1 MEVITLRQQEA
12 TRYRVIRGTIDRKIS
27 NREAAILLG
36 ISKRQVIRIKNRVR
50 RVDFKG
56 VVHGNRGRKPKSTI
70 PKETKEIIL
79 SLYQNRY
86 NGFNVSHF
94 GEFLKEAHGI
104 NISRETLRNLLL
116 TSGLR
121 CKAKSAPKHRSRR
134 QRMPREGL
142 LIQMDSSQSI
152 SGCLKQVPGLLPQ

>member
-1 MEVITLRQQEA
+1 M
-12 TRYRVIRGTIDRKIS
+12 
-27 NREAAILLG
+27 LG

-152 SGCLKQVPGLLPQ
+152 SGCLKQVPGLLPQYMMLQGRSPMPYLWIVIPQRII